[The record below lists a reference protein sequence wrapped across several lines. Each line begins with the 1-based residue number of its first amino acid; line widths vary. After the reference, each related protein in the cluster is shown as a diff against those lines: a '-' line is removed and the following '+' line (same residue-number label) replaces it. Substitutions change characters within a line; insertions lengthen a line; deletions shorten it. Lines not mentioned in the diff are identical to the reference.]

1 MLPDL
6 WYTIGQTRVQGICKR
21 SGGVSVRVM
30 IVEDNQALN
39 RSIQQLLGREGFAVS
54 TAFTAEK
61 ARKVFDTDKPD
72 IVLLDIMLPREQ
84 GHTLIPYLREFKE
97 TYILML
103 TALDD
108 SSSKRLCYTLG
119 ADDYMTKPFD
129 MHELLFKLQAVS
141 RRLISRRNIFRIG
154 DIILDMEASQVQCHE
169 RTVPLQPSQAKLLK
183 ALYQK
188 YNEHTYLTKHDLSEW
203 NRAEFDTEEN
213 PRIHTLTARLRK
225 NLSELGCTRL
235 MIESVYG
242 KGYQLIILPEE

>member
-1 MLPDL
+1 M
-6 WYTIGQTRVQGICKR
+6 
-21 SGGVSVRVM
+21 SVKIL

-39 RSIQQLLGREGFAVS
+39 RSMQQLLGKEGFSVS
-54 TAFTAEK
+54 TALTAER
-61 ARKVFDTDKPD
+61 AWKVFETEKPD
-72 IVLLDIMLPREQ
+72 IVLLDIMLPQEQ
-84 GHTLIPYLREFKE
+84 GHTLIPSLRKYKE

-108 SSSKRLCYTLG
+108 SHSKQFCYTLG

-129 MHELLFKLQAVS
+129 MHELLYKLHAVS
-141 RRLISRRNIFRIG
+141 RRVISRKNIFKIG
-154 DIILDMEASQVQCHE
+154 DSILDMEANQVQCHE
-169 RTVPLQPSQAKLLK
+169 RTVSLQPSQAKLLK

-188 YNEHTYLTKHDLSEW
+188 YNEHTYLNKHDLSEW
-203 NRAEFDTEEN
+203 HRAEFDVKEN
-213 PRIHTLTARLRK
+213 PRIHTLVARLRK